1 MFETFNQVIE
11 MRKGGGKPHSGPAS
25 EPIKRLLIANAKTAR
40 PGQFLLME
48 GDDDSSVFCL
58 LRGWLSLAKSL
69 PDGETQIMDF
79 ALQGDI
85 IEPTGTAGSGSAINI
100 EALTD
105 VSFALI
111 PVSVWE
117 DAKREWRDLDRI
129 CKSTRM
135 AALARAAG
143 RILRLGQG
151 KATMR
156 VAHALLELNFRLQA
170 IGQSKDGKY
179 HIPMNQRILGEFT
192 GLSSVHVCRTLS
204 RLATAGLV
212 RVREQMEI
220 EILDIGQLAEMAGVD
235 LPTLQCECFA
245 ETEHLLPTYPYP
257 AYA

>member
-1 MFETFNQVIE
+1 MLETVNHAIE
-11 MRKGGGKPHSGPAS
+11 MRKAGGRPQSGSFSGPI
-25 EPIKRLLIANAKTAR
+25 ERLLIANAKTAR

-48 GDDDSSVFCL
+48 GDVDHPVFCL
-58 LRGWLSLAKSL
+58 LRGWLSLSKSL

-79 ALQGDI
+79 AIQGDI
-85 IEPTGTAGSGSAINI
+85 IEPSGTARSGAPINI

-105 VSFALI
+105 VSFAMI
-111 PVSVWE
+111 SVPAWE
-117 DAKREWRDLDRI
+117 DAKRQWRDLDRI
-129 CKSTRM
+129 SGSIRM
-135 AALARAAG
+135 AAQARTAN
-143 RILRLGQG
+143 RMLRLGRG

-170 IGQSKDGKY
+170 IGQSKDGKF

-212 RVREQMEI
+212 RVREQMDI
-220 EILDIGQLAEMAGVD
+220 EILDSGQLAQMAGVD
-235 LPTLQCECFA
+235 LPTLQCECSP
-245 ETEHLLPTYPYP
+245 ETDHLRPRYPYP